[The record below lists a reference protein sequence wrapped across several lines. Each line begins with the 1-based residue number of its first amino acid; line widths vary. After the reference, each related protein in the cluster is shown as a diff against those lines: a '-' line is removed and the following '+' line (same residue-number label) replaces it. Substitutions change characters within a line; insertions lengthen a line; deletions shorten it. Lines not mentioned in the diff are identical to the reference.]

1 MQENYR
7 NICKIGRTTAGMT
20 QERWAEA
27 IDYSVESV
35 RLCEAGKMMPSDD
48 VVLRMVE
55 VSAQPVLGYWHL
67 LNKSRMAAQ
76 ILPEVESTPLPQA
89 VIQLILRIRDFAEK
103 HRTDKL
109 MEIAADG
116 RIDDLERDAFNAII
130 QELDA
135 VVQAVMQLKYSEGSG
150 ND

>member
-116 RIDDLERDAFNAII
+116 RIDDMERDDFNAIV